1 LQEKQEKQTNKV
13 LCVIVWY

>member
-1 LQEKQEKQTNKV
+1 LQEKQGKQTNKV